1 MNWLLQDLRY
11 AGRQL
16 RKSPGFTG
24 VAVLTIALGIGVNVA
39 TFSFVDELW
48 LHPMP
53 VRDANRLVRIFT
65 SNPSS
70 QGEIERGYSSYPD
83 FLDLRANS
91 RTLAGVAALGNR
103 GAQGDDGVQDRVGS
117 AGAGSR
123 DFFVGPPA

>member
-1 MNWLLQDLRY
+1 
-11 AGRQL
+11 
-16 RKSPGFTG
+16 SPGFTG

-70 QGEIERGYSSYPD
+70 QGEVERGYSSYPD
-83 FLDLRANS
+83 FQDLRARS
-91 RTLAGVAALGNR
+91 ETLAGVAALDMR
-103 GAQGDDGVQDRVGS
+103 GALVDDGVSNTLVTAAVVS
-117 AGAGSR
+117 TN
-123 DFFVGPPA
+123 F